1 MTLQAVV
8 SLLNKN
14 LRGKPC
20 VQAARRAGRITLN
33 RAAELSNAPFAG
45 KKVEFPRNEEGAPL
59 PLEGWFWSLSHT
71 RGLVCSTLAPHP
83 VGIDV
88 EWLER
93 RRWKHTRDYFEGAAP
108 EELDRVGGAD
118 TLAVLTLWAAKESV
132 LKRAGI
138 GLSDLAHCPLVA
150 RTDDDRFLFEHRGQR
165 VIVQRLVF
173 GQHVIALAY
182 GEGMPCEIV
191 SIPQVLV

>member
-14 LRGKPC
+14 LVGKPC
-20 VQAARRAGRITLN
+20 VQAARHAGRITLS
-33 RAAELSNAPFAG
+33 RAAELSSAPFAG

-71 RGLVCSTLAPHP
+71 RGLVCSTLAPRP
-83 VGIDV
+83 IGIDV

-93 RRWKHTRDYFEGAAP
+93 RRWRHTRDYFEGAVP
-108 EELDRVGGAD
+108 GELDCVGGTD
-118 TLAVLTLWAAKESV
+118 TLDVLTLWAAKESV

-138 GLSDLAHCPLVA
+138 GLSDLGRCPLVA
-150 RTDDDRFLFEHRGQR
+150 RIDDDCFLFEHRGQR
-165 VIVQRLVF
+165 VIVQRLIF
-173 GQHVIALAY
+173 GQHIIALAY
-182 GEGMPCEIV
+182 GEGVPCKIV
-191 SIPQVLV
+191 SIPEFLM